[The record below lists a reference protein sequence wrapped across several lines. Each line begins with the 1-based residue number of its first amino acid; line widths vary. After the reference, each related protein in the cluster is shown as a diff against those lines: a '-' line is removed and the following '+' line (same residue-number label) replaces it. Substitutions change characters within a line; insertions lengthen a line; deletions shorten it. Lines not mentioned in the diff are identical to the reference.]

1 MPLESDIVVKVLMQ
15 LRAELI
21 GYAWLVVGNPD
32 TAEDVFQD
40 VSVLAIR
47 KREEIND
54 TEHLVGWLYAAI
66 RLRGLE
72 VSRRN
77 RKANQMLGV
86 EVLKVLERM
95 RSQLSDKGESEKL
108 SALRECIN
116 QMQGEIRRVLELR
129 YGQNLKPTAIAEQ
142 TGKQIHTVYKTLTRA
157 TVRCAIASSF
167 GLRSSEVRH
176 EPDEPRTI

>member
-15 LRAELI
+15 QRADLI

-54 TEHLVGWLYAAI
+54 AQHLVGWLYAAI

-72 VSRRN
+72 VSRSN
-77 RKANQMLGV
+77 RRANQALSM
-86 EVLKVLERM
+86 EVLKMLERM
-95 RSQLSDKGESEKL
+95 RSQLSEKSESEKL
-108 SALRECIN
+108 IALRECVN
-116 QMQGEIRRVLELR
+116 RMEGEARRVLELR
-129 YGQNLKPTAIAEQ
+129 YGQNLKPAVIAQQ
-142 TGKQIHTVYKTLTRA
+142 TGKQIETVYKTLTRA
-157 TVRCAIASSF
+157 HGA
-167 GLRSSEVRH
+167 LRECIKFRLSIKRGT
-176 EPDEPRTI
+176 P